1 MGLYKDTLL
10 EDESEGTKAQNLTG
24 FKPMTFRL
32 GGVYFTFALLPLPST
47 RPSFFVRIGTSLSNV
62 AAEIFAEVLLFCV
75 FLKVESCQKK
85 WKQRN
90 PITKKCCKSWKNWNN
105 FLLPWLMLSEEI
117 FLMSFFIR
125 VKALVAA
132 SGAKLPLG
140 RKKFDY
146 PTLWWNFFRNTL
158 KWVCCSSPFG
168 LKYSSINL
176 VYFFAITLRDLR
188 LRCVL
193 L

>member
-1 MGLYKDTLL
+1 MGLCKDTLQ

-32 GGVYFTFALLPLPST
+32 GGVYLTFALLPLPSM
-47 RPSFFVRIGTSLSNV
+47 RPSFFVRIGTSLSDV
-62 AAEIFAEVLLFCV
+62 AAEIFAEVLLFCL

-132 SGAKLPLG
+132 SGAKLLLW

-146 PTLWWNFFRNTL
+146 PTLWWIFFSEYL
-158 KWVCCSSPFG
+158 EMS
-168 LKYSSINL
+168 
-176 VYFFAITLRDLR
+176 
-188 LRCVL
+188 L
-193 L
+193 LLFSFRT